1 MQPLIWRK
9 MGWLKMEI
17 RNLKLGRKTLLA
29 TIILKGVKNLNGL
42 TNIKRLRFFPF
53 TSFMVR
59 MRG

>member
-1 MQPLIWRK
+1 
-9 MGWLKMEI
+9 MEI

-29 TIILKGVKNLNGL
+29 TVILEGVKNINGL

-59 MRG
+59 MTG

>member
-1 MQPLIWRK
+1 
-9 MGWLKMEI
+9 MEI
-17 RNLKLGRKTLLA
+17 RNLKLGRKTLIA
-29 TIILKGVKNLNGL
+29 TVILKGVKNLNGL

>member
-29 TIILKGVKNLNGL
+29 TVILKGVKNLNGL
-42 TNIKRLRFFPF
+42 TNIKRLKFFPF

-59 MRG
+59 MIG